1 MLSEKEK
8 VTLKFA
14 DKKKHSVRFDN
25 KQSDVLKSFYLMND
39 AYRRLGRPTTIYIEL
54 SSVALVHQEEPDE
67 S

>member
-25 KQSDVLKSFYLMND
+25 KKSDVLKSVYLMNE
-39 AYRRLGRPTTIYIEL
+39 AYVRLGHPQAINIEL
-54 SSVALVHQEEPDE
+54 SSVVLVHQEEPDE